1 MPASLENLP
10 AITTTLTVSHH
21 DGQDLQRPVSASM
34 ANARESSTPRA
45 EIPDGRESLEL
56 RELQTREDEEQLG
69 YSSPS
74 ASSGE
79 EYRVTTRRRS
89 STSTTVRR
97 AQPPRKGKD
106 PISRLARFW
115 TRHVTLTVPQR
126 SNRDHF
132 ALERTLLAYIRTSGV
147 ISMQGVLISQ
157 LFRLQEPGDR
167 LKFYVA
173 GKPLAVT
180 CHCVAILVA
189 LIGAFRF
196 WRQQGAI
203 SVGKVHAGGWELN
216 AVGVLFGAIFL
227 VTLILSV
234 AIIVETDSSQSV
246 LVQAM
251 GRIHSSL
258 LNKRWI

>member
-1 MPASLENLP
+1 MPASVENLP

-34 ANARESSTPRA
+34 ANARESPTPRA
-45 EIPDGRESLEL
+45 ERSPGGRESLEL

-132 ALERTLLAYIRTSGV
+132 GASFALFSVSDMRSPPPARLHFSILGISWRSTVTINFKTSPY
-147 ISMQGVLISQ
+147 L
-157 LFRLQEPGDR
+157 
-167 LKFYVA
+167 
-173 GKPLAVT
+173 PLT
-180 CHCVAILVA
+180 
-189 LIGAFRF
+189 
-196 WRQQGAI
+196 
-203 SVGKVHAGGWELN
+203 
-216 AVGVLFGAIFL
+216 IF
-227 VTLILSV
+227 SPR
-234 AIIVETDSSQSV
+234 EDPP
-246 LVQAM
+246 
-251 GRIHSSL
+251 RIHPHLRSNLYARRPNIPTLPSP
-258 LNKRWI
+258 RTR